1 MFSEG
6 GIIMVV
12 GVFFAIAC
20 IMTFIWYVNTQI
32 KSKNQQ
38 EWLTRFTAILL
49 SALLGLFVVDK
60 VIAFKIPLLTPQMS
74 DELFNLIKN
83 IVLIIFGYQFNRTKQ
98 VEVKE
103 EVKEVE
109 KTTKK

>member
-6 GIIMVV
+6 GIIMIA

-20 IMTFIWYVNTQI
+20 IMTFIWYVNTKIQA
-32 KSKNQQ
+32 KNQQ

-60 VIAFKIPLLTPQMS
+60 VIAFKIPLLTPEMS

-98 VEVKE
+98 VEIKE
-103 EVKEVE
+103 DE
-109 KTTKK
+109 KITKK

>member
-1 MFSEG
+1 M
-6 GIIMVV
+6 IV

-20 IMTFIWYVNTQI
+20 IVAFIWFVNSKIQA
-32 KSKNQQ
+32 KNQQ
-38 EWLTRFTAILL
+38 EWLTKFTAILL

-60 VIAFKIPLLTPQMS
+60 VVAFKIPLLTPQMS

-98 VEVKE
+98 VDVKE
-103 EVKEVE
+103 EE
-109 KTTKK
+109 KITKK

>member
-1 MFSEG
+1 MFSAG
-6 GIIMVV
+6 GFTMIV

-20 IMTFIWYVNTQI
+20 IVAFIWFVNSKIQA
-32 KSKNQQ
+32 KNQQ
-38 EWLTRFTAILL
+38 EWLTKFTAILL

-60 VIAFKIPLLTPQMS
+60 VVAFKIPLLTPQMS

-98 VEVKE
+98 VDVKE
-103 EVKEVE
+103 EE
-109 KTTKK
+109 KITKK

>member
-12 GVFFAIAC
+12 GVVFAIAC

-32 KSKNQQ
+32 RAKNQQ

-60 VIAFKIPLLTPQMS
+60 VIAFKIPLLTPLMS

-98 VEVKE
+98 VETKE
-103 EVKEVE
+103 EVKEEE

>member
-1 MFSEG
+1 MFSAG
-6 GIIMVV
+6 GYTMIF
-12 GVFFAIAC
+12 GVLFAIFC
-20 IMTFIWYVNTQI
+20 IVAFIWYVNTQI
-32 KSKNQQ
+32 KAKNQQ

-49 SALLGLFVVDK
+49 TALLGLFIVDK

-98 VEVKE
+98 TEIKE
-103 EVKEVE
+103 EE
-109 KTTKK
+109 KTINK